1 MSESENP
8 VTTDHIAAA
17 ETLAGL
23 NFTPEERE
31 LMLELLNTRVSRYSA
46 IRAAPLD
53 NSVAPALRFHA
64 KPTESAPVAVP
75 RSYAMSAAAAHD
87 PAR

>member
-23 NFTPEERE
+23 HFTPEERE

-64 KPTESAPVAVP
+64 KPTESAPAAVP
-75 RSYAMSAAAAHD
+75 RSLCHERGCAHD